1 MMFNFIF
8 IVVIITMVLILE
20 ITNEIIEIKT
30 LNLRKKKEE

>member
-1 MMFNFIF
+1 MFNFIF